1 MLNKTADIEGLAT
14 LVASDACVR
23 RVASGFQFTEG
34 PIWHPR
40 EACLL
45 FSDIPAA
52 KRLRWDGERCEVAL
66 DPTNMANGMTLD
78 GDLNLIVCEHATSS
92 LARFSN
98 ETRTCL
104 ASHFEGRELNSP
116 NDVVVGA
123 DGSIWFTDPTYG
135 RMEGFG
141 VLREPA
147 LGFQGVYRIAPEGGP
162 PELVVDRDLCSQ
174 PNGLCFSPDERLL
187 YVNDTEQA
195 NIRVYDVV
203 NGRLANMRVFASGIA
218 DPDLAGAPDGMKCDA
233 KGNIWVTAPGG
244 VWVFAP
250 DGTLLGKIAVPEF
263 AANLHWGGRDWRTLF
278 ITASTSL
285 YALDVAIGPRPE
297 PFMTGF
303 I

>member
-1 MLNKTADIEGLAT
+1 LNRTADIEGLDT
-14 LVASDACVR
+14 LVAAGARVR
-23 RVASGFQFTEG
+23 CIASGFQFTEG
-34 PIWHPR
+34 PVWHPR

-52 KRLRWDGERCEVAL
+52 KRLLWNGERCEVAL
-66 DPTNMANGMTLD
+66 EPTNMANGMTLD
-78 GDLNLIVCEHATSS
+78 ADLNLIVCEHSTSS

-98 ETRTCL
+98 GNRTCL
-104 ASHFEGRELNSP
+104 ASTFNGNELNSP

-123 DGSIWFTDPTYG
+123 DGAIWFTDPTYG

-141 VLREPA
+141 VKRETA

-162 PELVVDRDLCSQ
+162 PELVVDRGLYSQ
-174 PNGLCFSPDERLL
+174 PNGLCFSPDEHRL

-203 NGRLANMRVFASGIA
+203 DGRLVNMQLFASGIT
-218 DPDLAGAPDGMKCDA
+218 DPETAGAPDGMKADA
-233 KGNIWVTAPGG
+233 EGNIWVTGPGG
-244 VWVFAP
+244 VWVFDP

-263 AANLHWGGRDWRTLF
+263 AANLHWGGQDWRTLF

-285 YALDVAIGPRPE
+285 YAVDLTVGPRPE

>member
-1 MLNKTADIEGLAT
+1 MTEAADIEGLGN
-14 LVASDACVR
+14 LVSVDAGLR
-23 RVASGFQFTEG
+23 RVATGFQFTEG
-34 PIWHPR
+34 PVWHPR

-66 DPTNMANGMTLD
+66 ETTNMANGMTLD
-78 GDLNLIVCEHATSS
+78 AELNLIVCEHSTSS
-92 LARFSN
+92 LGRFSN
-98 ETRTCL
+98 GARTCL
-104 ASHFEGRELNSP
+104 ASHFEGQELNSP

-141 VLREPA
+141 VEREPA
-147 LGFQGVYRIAPEGGP
+147 LGFQGVYRIAPEGGL
-162 PELVVDRDLCSQ
+162 PELVVDRGLYSQ
-174 PNGLCFSPDERLL
+174 PNGLCFSPDEHRL

-203 NGRLANMRVFASGIA
+203 DGRLANMRVFASDIS
-218 DPDLAGAPDGMKCDA
+218 DPDLAGAPDGMKVDA
-233 KGNIWVTAPGG
+233 LGNIWVTAPGG
-244 VWVFAP
+244 VWVFSP
-250 DGTLLGKIAVPEF
+250 DGALLGKIAVPEF
-263 AANLHWGGRDWRTLF
+263 AANLHWGGEDWRTLF

-285 YALDVAIGPRPE
+285 YALDVAVGPRAE